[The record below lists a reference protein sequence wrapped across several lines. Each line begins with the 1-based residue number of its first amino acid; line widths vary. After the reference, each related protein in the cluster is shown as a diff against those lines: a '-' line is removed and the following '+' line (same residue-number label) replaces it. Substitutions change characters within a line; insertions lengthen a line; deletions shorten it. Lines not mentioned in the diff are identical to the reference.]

1 MIENAEQPMSKPP
14 PPRRNRR
21 WGKRIAIALVLLPLL
36 ALIAHGIWNYTIA
49 HGLTARIAAIRASGE
64 PIYPG
69 DTLDRCVF
77 LDRPPR
83 PAPAPAPQDAPAP
96 DAPRPASYDG
106 R

>member
-1 MIENAEQPMSKPP
+1 LKTPSSQSPSL
-14 PPRRNRR
+14 RRVE
-21 WGKRIAIALVLLPLL
+21 RIGIALVLLPLL

-64 PIYPG
+64 PICPG

-77 LDRPPR
+77 LDRQPR
-83 PAPAPAPQDAPAP
+83 PAPAPAPAPQDAPAP
-96 DAPRPASYDG
+96 DAPRPASHDG